1 MKSSRTRSIAIA
13 APPEA
18 VFELLADGNRLPE
31 WAPAF
36 APEVRAEDD
45 HWLVGS
51 GDGEFKIRIRSS
63 AELGTVDI
71 LSVTDERSGAFG
83 RVIPN
88 GEGSEFLFT
97 LQFPQGADREAI
109 EAQMRVVEGEL
120 ESVRGLAEA

>member
-1 MKSSRTRSIAIA
+1 MKSSQTRSIAIDA
-13 APPEA
+13 APHT
-18 VFELLADGNRLPE
+18 VIELLADGNRLPE

-36 APEVRAEDD
+36 APEVRAEED

-51 GDGEFKIRIRSS
+51 GDGQFRIRIRSS
-63 AELGTVDI
+63 TELGTVDI

-109 EAQMRVVEGEL
+109 EAQMQVVEGEL
-120 ESVRGLAEA
+120 EAVRALAEA